1 MRRFHKY
8 YSTNIPEGGFDGWR
22 VRDVDASQFSP
33 RSGLQR
39 RTKLGGSPMCETYA
53 DINLLKGDLAQVPE
67 PEMMLGQTHH
77 KSIEG

>member
-1 MRRFHKY
+1 
-8 YSTNIPEGGFDGWR
+8 
-22 VRDVDASQFSP
+22 
-33 RSGLQR
+33 
-39 RTKLGGSPMCETYA
+39 MCETYA